1 MNQLARGNN
10 QVIPAKAGSVMS
22 GDIFFS

>member
-22 GDIFFS
+22 GDILL